1 MKNILLFTFFT
12 ISIYA
17 SEIKGF
23 NKENLE
29 KNNVEN
35 ISNTHKTIT
44 LNEKIEELN
53 KDYEK
58 QEKINEKTFDSISNQ
73 ITAASFN
80 LTIFGFLFGVAA
92 VGLGLYVTQIKRK
105 IVLIREE
112 NKSLLSE
119 TKKFKE
125 EVVKIN
131 TQIQNDIYGLF
142 LKIKREETTHILQ
155 RLSKIPEDISNLSQ
169 QLLSRE
175 LEKSD
180 FTILKDAY
188 LKLKEKKPINLEDEN
203 DKDNEFYNYDEQTNY
218 LNSYKL
224 LFFQHFLDLAIK
236 DSTINEDL
244 IDNYNVSVSC
254 AFENDIIK
262 STIDFTEA
270 IMETGLQSK
279 TKEINAFITALS
291 QSKYQTFD
299 EVYQIIFKNLQ
310 TRENHFNLFNLLD
323 DKKEI
328 RIGKLKI
335 GQIII
340 DKYSSSILNEREQN
354 IINET
359 NSISLELEKETD
371 EKNIQIATQKEA
383 KAERL
388 RKQEEAKADKIKK
401 QEE

>member
-12 ISIYA
+12 ISIY
-17 SEIKGF
+17 STETKGF
-23 NKENLE
+23 EKQNLE

-35 ISNTHKTIT
+35 ISNTDKIIT

-58 QEKINEKTFDSISNQ
+58 QEKINEKTLDSISNQ
-73 ITAASFN
+73 MSAASLN
-80 LTIFGFLFGVAA
+80 LTIFGILFSVAA
-92 VGLGLYVTQIKRK
+92 IGLGLYVTHIERK

-112 NKSLLSE
+112 NTSLLLE
-119 TKKFKE
+119 TKIVKE

-131 TQIQNDIYGLF
+131 TQIQKDIYGLY
-142 LKIKREETTHILQ
+142 LKIKREETAHILQ

-175 LEKSD
+175 LEKND
-180 FTILKDAY
+180 FTILKEAY
-188 LKLKEKKPINLEDEN
+188 LKLKDKRSINLENEN
-203 DKDNEFYNYDEQTNY
+203 DGNKDLYNFEEETNY
-218 LNSYKL
+218 LNLYKI

-236 DSTINEDL
+236 DYTINEDL
-244 IDNYNVSVSC
+244 INYYNDSVNC

-340 DKYSSSILNEREQN
+340 NKYSSSILNEKEQN
-354 IINET
+354 IINKT
-359 NSISLELEKETD
+359 NSISLELEEETN
-371 EKNIQIATQKEA
+371 EKNIQIAKQKEA

-388 RKQEEAKADKIKK
+388 RKLEEAKAEGIKN
-401 QEE
+401 Q